1 MNWDTGGDSMLFSL
15 FEQGNQATYVL
26 PVSRA
31 TGLPTLPKTG
41 IAQVG
46 DLKSSKGAQFLPV
59 VVDSAVSPSLF
70 AFTRTNIHRN
80 LYRIPLQ

>member
-1 MNWDTGGDSMLFSL
+1 MNWDASGDSMLFSL
-15 FEQGNQATYVL
+15 FGHQGTYVL

-31 TGLPTLPKTG
+31 TGLPTLPTTG

-46 DLKSSKGAQFLPV
+46 DLKNTKGAQFLPV

-70 AFTRTNIHRN
+70 AFTRANIHRN
-80 LYRIPLQ
+80 LYRISLQ

>member
-1 MNWDTGGDSMLFSL
+1 MNWDVNGELMLFSL
-15 FEQGNQATYVL
+15 FGQGNGTYVL

-31 TGLPTLPKTG
+31 TGLPTLPTTG

-46 DLKSSKGAQFLPV
+46 DLKKIKGAQFLPV